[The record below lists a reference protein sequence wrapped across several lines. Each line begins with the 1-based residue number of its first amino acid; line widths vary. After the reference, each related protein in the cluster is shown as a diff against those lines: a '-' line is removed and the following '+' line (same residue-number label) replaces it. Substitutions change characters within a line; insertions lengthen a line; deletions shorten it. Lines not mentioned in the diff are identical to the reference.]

1 MCCCRPSG
9 NSDVLH
15 FGSIRW
21 LAGGLLALIVCL
33 AVGPSRAQAISEEA
47 VKAGFVFN
55 FVKFTQWT
63 GDREGDGR
71 PLNICT
77 PGALPLDGQ
86 LALLHGR
93 MVGSRK
99 LVLRSHV
106 AVSDWR
112 TCQVLYLPHAEAG
125 RTETTLQGLGSAQ
138 VLTISDQPGFV
149 QAGGMIGLRVEDN
162 RVRFDVNLLAAQRA
176 GLTLSSQMLKLAG
189 QVLQ

>member
-1 MCCCRPSG
+1 MP
-9 NSDVLH
+9 H
-15 FGSIRW
+15 FGSIRR
-21 LAGGLLALIVCL
+21 LAGGLLALTVCL
-33 AVGPSRAQAISEEA
+33 AVGPLRAQEISEEA
-47 VKAGFVFN
+47 VKAGFVYN

-63 GDREGDGR
+63 GDRDSDGR

-106 AVSDWR
+106 AVSEWR
-112 TCQVLYLPHAEAG
+112 TCQVLFLSLTETG
-125 RTETTLQGLGSAQ
+125 RTETTLQSLSSAP

-149 QAGGMIGLRVEDN
+149 QAGGMMGLRVEDN

-176 GLTLSSQMLKLAG
+176 GLILSSQMLKLAG

>member
-1 MCCCRPSG
+1 MP
-9 NSDVLH
+9 H
-15 FGSIRW
+15 FGSTRW
-21 LAGGLLALIVCL
+21 LAGGLLALTVCL
-33 AVGPSRAQAISEEA
+33 AVWPLRAQAISEEA
-47 VKAGFVFN
+47 VKAGFVYN
-55 FVKFTQWT
+55 FVKFTHWT

-93 MVGSRK
+93 TVGSRT
-99 LVLRSHV
+99 LVLRAHV
-106 AVSDWR
+106 AISEWR
-112 TCQVLYLPHAEAG
+112 TCQVLYLPDAEAV
-125 RTETTLQGLGSAQ
+125 RTETTLRSLGSAP